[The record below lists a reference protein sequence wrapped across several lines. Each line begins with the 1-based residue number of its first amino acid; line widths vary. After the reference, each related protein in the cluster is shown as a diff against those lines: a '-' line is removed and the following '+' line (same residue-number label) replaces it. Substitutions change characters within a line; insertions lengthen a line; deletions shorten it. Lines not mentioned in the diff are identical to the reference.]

1 MKNTMDTKRTYKGI
15 KNILRHHIKY
25 NVRSLWTYEDDNFTS
40 VYENYDGD
48 SRIYTPQQLLKF
60 IDKL

>member
-1 MKNTMDTKRTYKGI
+1 MDIKRTYKGI
-15 KNILRHHIKY
+15 KSILRHHIKC

-48 SRIYTPQQLLKF
+48 ARIYTPQQLLKF
-60 IDKL
+60 IEKL